1 MLGNRAIMASNIR
14 RLLILKNTTQK
25 DMCDILNIPD
35 STVSSWMQEKSYPR
49 IDRIEK
55 LAKYFG
61 VKKSALVE
69 EYNPLDKNYLIDEIE
84 RNYHKLTPNGQQKL
98 KDYLNDLLKNPDN
111 LMEKD

>member
-1 MLGNRAIMASNIR
+1 MLGNKDAMASN
-14 RLLILKNTTQK
+14 LKRFLALTGKTQK
-25 DMCDILNIPD
+25 EVCMSLNLKE
-35 STVSSWMQEKSYPR
+35 STFSGWISARTYPR

-84 RNYHKLTPNGQQKL
+84 RSYHKLTPNGQQKL